1 MEVSEKDI
9 HKLQACIRDH
19 SAYDFTDYSMTSLRR
34 RLTRIL
40 LEYEMDMDQVI
51 RKIHKDPLFAEH
63 TIRKLTVHTTE
74 LFRDPAIWLQMRE
87 KLLPAWQDKPYINIW
102 HSGCSTGQEV
112 YSMMMF
118 LDSARLLERASIFAS
133 DISEPVL
140 DIARKGKY
148 RYSFNQS
155 YLENFE
161 KVMGPVPWK
170 NYFHVHEA
178 KDEIAMKNFLCSKPV
193 YKKLDL
199 VKDSNLFL
207 VNFDLIVCRNV
218 IIYFN
223 NKLQNRV
230 FGLFHQNMAEKGRL
244 LLGVHESIMGPFT
257 HKFRKQDPFYL
268 KNS

>member
-9 HKLQACIRDH
+9 HKLQVCIRDH
-19 SAYDFTDYSMTSLRR
+19 SKYDFTDYSMTSLRR

-40 LEYEMDMDQVI
+40 LEYEMDMDQVVK
-51 RKIHKDPLFAEH
+51 KIKQDAKFAEK
-63 TIRKLTVHTTE
+63 TIAKLTVHTTE
-74 LFRDPAIWLQMRE
+74 LFRDPVIWQKIRE
-87 KLLPAWQDKPYINIW
+87 ELFPLWQDKSSINIW

-118 LDSARLLERASIFAS
+118 LDAAGLLQRANVFAS
-133 DISEPVL
+133 DLSEPVL
-140 DIARKGKY
+140 EIAEKGKY
-148 RYSFNQS
+148 RYYFNQS

-161 KVMGPVPWK
+161 KVMGNKGWN
-170 NYFHVHEA
+170 NYFSIDEA
-178 KDEIAMKNFLCSKPV
+178 RDQIQMKHFLCSKPV

-223 NKLQNRV
+223 NQLQNRV
-230 FGLFHQNMAEKGRL
+230 FRLFHQNLAERGRL
-244 LLGVHESIMGPFT
+244 LLGVHESILGPYASRF
-257 HKFRKQDPFYL
+257 KKLDPFYL
-268 KNS
+268 MQS